1 MPALLFRPPS
11 AIRWIYYTFFDK
23 KNTRPAGFQPIIP
36 PRRPLPSSTRMENKL
51 MKTGTSISIKTRLLA
66 IMVAALTGMV
76 IIAAYVLQSERAT
89 MLEDRKVKTRH
100 LVEAAHGVL
109 SHYQDMARHGM
120 MTEEEAKKSV
130 LSAIKALRYD
140 NKEYFWINDL
150 GAPVPKM
157 VMHPTVPAL
166 DGNVLDAEK
175 FNCATSMQE
184 GIDGPV
190 VRTNG
195 KKNLFVAFN
204 EVSVKAGHG
213 FVTYDWPKPV
223 PGGGVTKELFEKL
236 SYVKKFDGWN
246 WVIGS
251 GIYLD
256 DVDAVFWNHAAWSIG
271 IIAVIAT
278 LIGIFLAMVI
288 RGITRPLGEL
298 EKAMATIQS
307 THDLSQRVGVSS
319 GDEIGRIGQSFNQM
333 IASFQD
339 IIQRVVSNSRGVMQ
353 AAARLSESSH
363 RVALSSQTQSDAA
376 SAMAAAVEEVTTS
389 IEHVADSSQE
399 TNNIARKAGELA
411 SQGGEVVHGAA
422 AEMSKI
428 ADSVTHSSH
437 FIMELGEHSKQI
449 SAIVS
454 VIKDIADQ
462 TNLLALNAAIE
473 AARAGEQGRGFAVVA
488 DEVRKLA
495 ERTTRST
502 EEITGMIGSIQNGTQ
517 QAVASMQE
525 GSSRVNDGVN
535 MANRA
540 GESMIQIHDGARQV
554 IAAVSDISTALREQ
568 SAASNQVAQNVEK
581 IARMT
586 EENSVAAHEIAAQ
599 SQQLESLAQSLEEA
613 VSRFH
618 A

>member
-1 MPALLFRPPS
+1 M
-11 AIRWIYYTFFDK
+11 
-23 KNTRPAGFQPIIP
+23 N
-36 PRRPLPSSTRMENKL
+36 
-51 MKTGTSISIKTRLLA
+51 TGTSISIKTRLLA
-66 IMVAALTGMV
+66 IMVAALAGMA
-76 IIAAYVLQSERAT
+76 ITAAYVLQSERAT

-109 SHYQDMARHGM
+109 AHYQDMARHGM

-130 LSAIKALRYD
+130 LTAIKALRYD

-166 DGNVLDAEK
+166 DGKVLDAEK
-175 FNCATSMQE
+175 FNCATSLQE
-184 GIDGPV
+184 GTDGPV
-190 VRTNG
+190 VRTDG
-195 KKNLFVAFN
+195 KKNLFIAFN
-204 EVSVKAGHG
+204 EVAGKAGHG
-213 FVTYDWPKPV
+213 FVTYNWPKPV
-223 PGGGVTKELFEKL
+223 PGGGVTKELYEKL
-236 SYVKKFDGWN
+236 SYVKKYDGWN

-298 EKAMATIQS
+298 EKAMAAIQS

-333 IASFQD
+333 IASFQE
-339 IIQRVVSNSRGVMQ
+339 IIQRVVTNSRGVMQ

-363 RVALSSQTQSDAA
+363 QVALSSQTQSDAA
-376 SAMAAAVEEVTTS
+376 AAMAAAVEEVTTS

-428 ADSVTHSSH
+428 ADAVTHSSH
-437 FIMELGEHSKQI
+437 FIMELGEHSNQI

-525 GSSRVNDGVN
+525 GSSRVSDGVT

-540 GESMIQIHDGARQV
+540 GESMIQIRDGASQV
-554 IAAVSDISTALREQ
+554 IAAVGDISSALREQ
-568 SAASNQVAQNVEK
+568 SAASSQVAQNVEK